1 MPQTSAP
8 SPRPQSAPQGAAARA
23 SKTSRPQTASHPQAA
38 SRPQGPARRTGQC
51 MDFAPRRGNAA
62 SATIKPTSRPAAKP
76 SPRSVSRCPAVKP
89 APKPVSSRPAQT
101 APRPTTP
108 RRPALITSAREAMNA
123 HARALREAQLE
134 TQSTTQSTTQSA
146 TQPAAQRNAHP
157 VTSSAVAPEQ
167 GIAAPTSPRSAH
179 NLHHAPAPTAPE
191 RPRVTPMPTL
201 PPPPPRPAA
210 PVRAGTDPLVQRTRP
225 LQRTTAR
232 PSAPQQQI
240 RVSAPAPSHTKLTSP
255 TPTPSTP
262 ASSTS
267 ATDAAK
273 LTRLKLPHLAAFSRA
288 ASADAKDLD
297 GTQGAK
303 DLEDT
308 SLNNT
313 RYALGERSPFFLQSV
328 SVEKRPLSSGRPSA
342 RTTARKNVYPKKPTP
357 KPEKAPK
364 PELPTIIVPDS
375 HRSKAPLIA
384 LIIFTILLGA
394 LVGAAAYLFFFQ

>member
-8 SPRPQSAPQGAAARA
+8 TPRPQSAPPPGQRMAFAA
-23 SKTSRPQTASHPQAA
+23 
-38 SRPQGPARRTGQC
+38 
-51 MDFAPRRGNAA
+51 RRGNVTPQPRPAAPATAKPAA
-62 SATIKPTSRPAAKP
+62 SATKPTSRPAAKP
-76 SPRSVSRCPAVKP
+76 SPRPVSRRPAAKP
-89 APKPVSSRPAQT
+89 APKPASSRPAQT
-101 APRPTTP
+101 APRPAAP

-134 TQSTTQSTTQSA
+134 AQLETQSTTQSA
-146 TQPAAQRNAHP
+146 TQPATQRSAHP
-157 VTSSAVAPEQ
+157 ATSSAVAPEQ

-225 LQRTTAR
+225 LQRTVAR

-240 RVSAPAPSHTKLTSP
+240 KVSAPVVHPVVTSDAKP
-255 TPTPSTP
+255 P
-262 ASSTS
+262 ARM
-267 ATDAAK
+267 K
-273 LTRLKLPHLAAFSRA
+273 FPHLAAFSRA
-288 ASADAKDLD
+288 TSAEPA
-297 GTQGAK
+297 A
-303 DLEDT
+303 EDT

-313 RYALGERSPFFLQSV
+313 RYALGEKSPFFLQSV
-328 SVEKRPLSSGRPSA
+328 SVEKRPLSSGRPAA
-342 RTTARKNVYPKKPTP
+342 RPASRKNVYPKKPAAP
-357 KPEKAPK
+357 KPEKPS
-364 PELPTIIVPDS
+364 LPTIVVPDS

>member
-8 SPRPQSAPQGAAARA
+8 SPRPQSAPQGAAART
-23 SKTSRPQTASHPQAA
+23 SKTSRPQAASH
-38 SRPQGPARRTGQC
+38 PQGPARRTGQC
-51 MDFAPRRGNAA
+51 MDFAPRRGNATLQPRPAASTAVKPAPRPAVPAAAKPAA
-62 SATIKPTSRPAAKP
+62 SATKPASR
-76 SPRSVSRCPAVKP
+76 PAVKP
-89 APKPVSSRPAQT
+89 SPKPVSSRPAQT

-134 TQSTTQSTTQSA
+134 TQSTTQSA
-146 TQPAAQRNAHP
+146 TQPAAHRSTHLA
-157 VTSSAVAPEQ
+157 TSSAVAPEQ

-225 LQRTTAR
+225 LQRTVAR

-240 RVSAPAPSHTKLTSP
+240 KVSAPVAHPIVTSD
-255 TPTPSTP
+255 
-262 ASSTS
+262 AKSS
-267 ATDAAK
+267 A
-273 LTRLKLPHLAAFSRA
+273 RMKLPHLAAFSRA
-288 ASADAKDLD
+288 TSAEPA
-297 GTQGAK
+297 T
-303 DLEDT
+303 EDT

-313 RYALGERSPFFLQSV
+313 RYALGEKSPFFLQSV
-328 SVEKRPLSSGRPSA
+328 SVEKRPLSSGRPAA
-342 RTTARKNVYPKKPTP
+342 RPASRKNVYPKKPAEP
-357 KPEKAPK
+357 KPEKPS
-364 PELPTIIVPDS
+364 LPTIVVPDS

>member
-8 SPRPQSAPQGAAARA
+8 TPRPQSA
-23 SKTSRPQTASHPQAA
+23 
-38 SRPQGPARRTGQC
+38 RRTGQR
-51 MDFAPRRGNAA
+51 MDFAPRRGNATPQPRPAAPATAKPAA
-62 SATIKPTSRPAAKP
+62 SATKPTSRPAAKP
-76 SPRSVSRCPAVKP
+76 SPRPVSRRPAAKP

-101 APRPTTP
+101 APRPTTPRRPAQTAP

-134 TQSTTQSTTQSA
+134 TQSA
-146 TQPAAQRNAHP
+146 TQPATQRSTHP
-157 VTSSAVAPEQ
+157 ATSSAVAPEQ

-225 LQRTTAR
+225 LQRTVAR

-240 RVSAPAPSHTKLTSP
+240 KVSAPVARPIATSDAKPS
-255 TPTPSTP
+255 
-262 ASSTS
+262 A
-267 ATDAAK
+267 
-273 LTRLKLPHLAAFSRA
+273 RMKLPRLAAFSRA
-288 ASADAKDLD
+288 TSAEPA
-297 GTQGAK
+297 A
-303 DLEDT
+303 EDT

-313 RYALGERSPFFLQSV
+313 RYALGEKSPFFLQSV
-328 SVEKRPLSSGRPSA
+328 SVEKRPLSSGRPAA
-342 RTTARKNVYPKKPTP
+342 RPASRKNVYPKKPAAP
-357 KPEKAPK
+357 KPEKPS
-364 PELPTIIVPDS
+364 LPTIVVPDS

>member
-8 SPRPQSAPQGAAARA
+8 SPHPQSAPQGAAARTPK
-23 SKTSRPQTASHPQAA
+23 SSRPQAA

-51 MDFAPRRGNAA
+51 MDFAPRRGNATPQPRPAAPAAAKPAA
-62 SATIKPTSRPAAKP
+62 SATKTTSRPAVKP
-76 SPRSVSRCPAVKP
+76 SPRPVSSRSAAKP
-89 APKPVSSRPAQT
+89 APKPVSSLPAQT

-134 TQSTTQSTTQSA
+134 TQSTTQSA
-146 TQPAAQRNAHP
+146 TQPAAQRSAHLA
-157 VTSSAVAPEQ
+157 TSSAVTPEQ

-225 LQRTTAR
+225 LQRTVAR

-240 RVSAPAPSHTKLTSP
+240 KVSAPVAHPIVTSD
-255 TPTPSTP
+255 
-262 ASSTS
+262 AKSS
-267 ATDAAK
+267 A
-273 LTRLKLPHLAAFSRA
+273 RMKLPHLAAFSRA
-288 ASADAKDLD
+288 TSAEPA
-297 GTQGAK
+297 T
-303 DLEDT
+303 EDT

-313 RYALGERSPFFLQSV
+313 RYALGEKSPFFLQSV
-328 SVEKRPLSSGRPSA
+328 SVEKRPLSSGRPAA
-342 RTTARKNVYPKKPTP
+342 RPASRKNVYPKKLAEP
-357 KPEKAPK
+357 KPEKPS
-364 PELPTIIVPDS
+364 LPTIVVPDS

>member
-8 SPRPQSAPQGAAARA
+8 SPRPQSAPHGAAARA
-23 SKTSRPQTASHPQAA
+23 SKTSRPQTT
-38 SRPQGPARRTGQC
+38 SRPQGSARRTGQR
-51 MDFAPRRGNAA
+51 MDFAPRRGNVTPQPRPAAPPPAKPAA
-62 SATIKPTSRPAAKP
+62 SATKPTSRPAAKS
-76 SPRSVSRCPAVKP
+76 SPR
-89 APKPVSSRPAQT
+89 PVSSRPAQT
-101 APRPTTP
+101 TPRPASPRRPAQTTP

-134 TQSTTQSTTQSA
+134 AQPA
-146 TQPAAQRNAHP
+146 TQPATQRSAHP
-157 VTSSAVAPEQ
+157 IASPVTAPEQ

-201 PPPPPRPAA
+201 PPPPPRPTA

-225 LQRTTAR
+225 LQRTVAR

-240 RVSAPAPSHTKLTSP
+240 KVSAPVAHPIVTSDAK
-255 TPTPSTP
+255 SP
-262 ASSTS
+262 A
-267 ATDAAK
+267 
-273 LTRLKLPHLAAFSRA
+273 RMKLPHLAAFSRA
-288 ASADAKDLD
+288 TSADPA
-297 GTQGAK
+297 A
-303 DLEDT
+303 EDT

-313 RYALGERSPFFLQSV
+313 RYALGEKSPFFLQSV
-328 SVEKRPLSSGRPSA
+328 SVEKRPLSSGRPAA
-342 RTTARKNVYPKKPTP
+342 RPASRKNVYPKKPAAP
-357 KPEKAPK
+357 KPEKPS
-364 PELPTIIVPDS
+364 LPTIVVPDS

>member
-8 SPRPQSAPQGAAARA
+8 SPRPQSAPHGAAARA
-23 SKTSRPQTASHPQAA
+23 SKTSRPQAA
-38 SRPQGPARRTGQC
+38 SRPQGPARRTGQR
-51 MDFAPRRGNAA
+51 MDFAPRRGNVTPQPRPAAPATAKPAA
-62 SATIKPTSRPAAKP
+62 SATKPTSRPAAKS
-76 SPRSVSRCPAVKP
+76 SPRPVSRRPAVKSSPRP
-89 APKPVSSRPAQT
+89 ASNRPAQT

-134 TQSTTQSTTQSA
+134 AQLETHSTTQPA
-146 TQPAAQRNAHP
+146 TQPAAQRSAHLIA
-157 VTSSAVAPEQ
+157 SSAVAPEQ

-210 PVRAGTDPLVQRTRP
+210 PVRAGTDPLVQRARP
-225 LQRTTAR
+225 LQRTVAR

-240 RVSAPAPSHTKLTSP
+240 KVSAPVAHPIVTSD
-255 TPTPSTP
+255 
-262 ASSTS
+262 AKSS
-267 ATDAAK
+267 A
-273 LTRLKLPHLAAFSRA
+273 RMKLPHLAAFSRA
-288 ASADAKDLD
+288 TSAEPAEPA
-297 GTQGAK
+297 T
-303 DLEDT
+303 EDT

-313 RYALGERSPFFLQSV
+313 RYALGEKSPFFLQSV
-328 SVEKRPLSSGRPSA
+328 SVEKRPLSSGRPASRPA
-342 RTTARKNVYPKKPTP
+342 SRKNVYPKKPAEP
-357 KPEKAPK
+357 KPEKPS
-364 PELPTIIVPDS
+364 LPTIVVPDS

>member
-123 HARALREAQLE
+123 HACALREAQLE

-191 RPRVTPMPTL
+191 RPRVTPMPIL

-225 LQRTTAR
+225 LQRTVAR

-240 RVSAPAPSHTKLTSP
+240 KVSAPVAHPIVTSD
-255 TPTPSTP
+255 
-262 ASSTS
+262 AKSS
-267 ATDAAK
+267 A
-273 LTRLKLPHLAAFSRA
+273 RMKLPHLAAFSRA
-288 ASADAKDLD
+288 TSAEPA
-297 GTQGAK
+297 T
-303 DLEDT
+303 EDT

-313 RYALGERSPFFLQSV
+313 RYALGEKSPFFLQSV
-328 SVEKRPLSSGRPSA
+328 SVEKRPLSSGRPAA
-342 RTTARKNVYPKKPTP
+342 RPASRKNVYPKKPAEP
-357 KPEKAPK
+357 KPEKPS
-364 PELPTIIVPDS
+364 LPTIVVPDS

>member
-23 SKTSRPQTASHPQAA
+23 PKTSRPQAA

-51 MDFAPRRGNAA
+51 MDFAPRRGNATPQPRPAAPAAAKPAA
-62 SATIKPTSRPAAKP
+62 SATKAASRPAA
-76 SPRSVSRCPAVKP
+76 KP

-101 APRPTTP
+101 APRPATP

-134 TQSTTQSTTQSA
+134 TQSTTQSTTQ
-146 TQPAAQRNAHP
+146 PAAHRSTHP
-157 VTSSAVAPEQ
+157 ATSSAVTPEQ

-201 PPPPPRPAA
+201 PPPPPRPAT

-225 LQRTTAR
+225 LQRTVAR

-240 RVSAPAPSHTKLTSP
+240 KVSAPVAHPIVTSD
-255 TPTPSTP
+255 
-262 ASSTS
+262 AKSS
-267 ATDAAK
+267 A
-273 LTRLKLPHLAAFSRA
+273 RMKLPHLAAFSRA
-288 ASADAKDLD
+288 TSAEPA
-297 GTQGAK
+297 A
-303 DLEDT
+303 EDT

-313 RYALGERSPFFLQSV
+313 RYALGEKSPFFLQSV
-328 SVEKRPLSSGRPSA
+328 SVEKRPLSSGRPAA
-342 RTTARKNVYPKKPTP
+342 RPASRKNIYPKKSAEP
-357 KPEKAPK
+357 KPEKPS
-364 PELPTIIVPDS
+364 LPTIVVPDS

>member
-8 SPRPQSAPQGAAARA
+8 SPRPQSAPHGAAARA
-23 SKTSRPQTASHPQAA
+23 SKTSRPQAA
-38 SRPQGPARRTGQC
+38 SRPQGPARRTGQR
-51 MDFAPRRGNAA
+51 MDFAPRRGNVTPQPRPTTPAA
-62 SATIKPTSRPAAKP
+62 AKAATPITDKATALAAAKPATSATVKPASRPAAKP
-76 SPRSVSRCPAVKP
+76 SPR
-89 APKPVSSRPAQT
+89 PVSSLPAQS

-134 TQSTTQSTTQSA
+134 TQPTTQSA
-146 TQPAAQRNAHP
+146 TQPAAQRSAHP
-157 VTSSAVAPEQ
+157 IASSAPAPEQ

-225 LQRTTAR
+225 LQRTVAR

-240 RVSAPAPSHTKLTSP
+240 KVSAPVAHPIVTSD
-255 TPTPSTP
+255 
-262 ASSTS
+262 AKSS
-267 ATDAAK
+267 A
-273 LTRLKLPHLAAFSRA
+273 RMKLPHLAAFSRA
-288 ASADAKDLD
+288 TSAEPATD
-297 GTQGAK
+297 
-303 DLEDT
+303 DT

-313 RYALGERSPFFLQSV
+313 RYALGEKSPFFLQSV
-328 SVEKRPLSSGRPSA
+328 SVEKRPLSSGRPAA
-342 RTTARKNVYPKKPTP
+342 RPASRKNVYPKKPAEP
-357 KPEKAPK
+357 KPEKPS
-364 PELPTIIVPDS
+364 LPTIVVPDS

>member
-8 SPRPQSAPQGAAARA
+8 SPRPQSA
-23 SKTSRPQTASHPQAA
+23 
-38 SRPQGPARRTGQC
+38 RRTGRR
-51 MDFAPRRGNAA
+51 MDFAPRRGNVAPQSRPTALAA
-62 SATIKPTSRPAAKP
+62 AKATTPITTKTAAPAAAKPASRPAAKP
-76 SPRSVSRCPAVKP
+76 APKP
-89 APKPVSSRPAQT
+89 APSRPAQT

-123 HARALREAQLE
+123 HR
-134 TQSTTQSTTQSA
+134 STPDA
-146 TQPAAQRNAHP
+146 TGSIA
-157 VTSSAVAPEQ
+157 SAPETTES
-167 GIAAPTSPRSAH
+167 TSPRSATR
-179 NLHHAPAPTAPE
+179 LHRTLARSAPE

-201 PPPPPRPAA
+201 PPPPPRPTA

-240 RVSAPAPSHTKLTSP
+240 RVSAPAPSHTKLASP

-288 ASADAKDLD
+288 ASAGAKDLD
-297 GTQGAK
+297 GIQGAK

-364 PELPTIIVPDS
+364 PSLPTIVVPDS

>member
-8 SPRPQSAPQGAAARA
+8 TPRPQSA
-23 SKTSRPQTASHPQAA
+23 
-38 SRPQGPARRTGQC
+38 RRTGQR

-62 SATIKPTSRPAAKP
+62 PQPRPATPAAAKPAASATKSTSRPAVRP
-76 SPRSVSRCPAVKP
+76 SPRPVSRRPAVKP
-89 APKPVSSRPAQT
+89 APKPVSSLPAQT
-101 APRPTTP
+101 APRPATP

-134 TQSTTQSTTQSA
+134 AQRAARPTTQPA
-146 TQPAAQRNAHP
+146 TQPAAQRSAHP
-157 VTSSAVAPEQ
+157 ATSSAVAPEQ

-225 LQRTTAR
+225 LQRTAAR

-240 RVSAPAPSHTKLTSP
+240 KVSAPVAHPIVTSDAK
-255 TPTPSTP
+255 SP
-262 ASSTS
+262 A
-267 ATDAAK
+267 
-273 LTRLKLPHLAAFSRA
+273 RMKLPHLAAFSRA
-288 ASADAKDLD
+288 TSAEPV
-297 GTQGAK
+297 T
-303 DLEDT
+303 EDT

-313 RYALGERSPFFLQSV
+313 RYALGEKSPFFLQSV
-328 SVEKRPLSSGRPSA
+328 SVEKRPLSSGRPAA
-342 RTTARKNVYPKKPTP
+342 RPASRKNVYPKKPAEP
-357 KPEKAPK
+357 KPEKPS
-364 PELPTIIVPDS
+364 LPTIVVPDS

>member
-8 SPRPQSAPQGAAARA
+8 TPRPQSA
-23 SKTSRPQTASHPQAA
+23 
-38 SRPQGPARRTGQC
+38 RRTGQR
-51 MDFAPRRGNAA
+51 MDFAPRRGNVTPQPRPAAPAAAKAAA
-62 SATIKPTSRPAAKP
+62 SATKPTSRPAAKP
-76 SPRSVSRCPAVKP
+76 SPRPVSRRPAAKPSPKP
-89 APKPVSSRPAQT
+89 APSRPAQ
-101 APRPTTP
+101 TTP

-134 TQSTTQSTTQSA
+134 TQSA
-146 TQPAAQRNAHP
+146 TQPAAQPATQRSTHP
-157 VTSSAVAPEQ
+157 ATSSAVAPEQ

-225 LQRTTAR
+225 LQRTVAR

-240 RVSAPAPSHTKLTSP
+240 KVSAPAPSHTKLASP
-255 TPTPSTP
+255 TPTPSTL

-297 GTQGAK
+297 GTQYAK

>member
-23 SKTSRPQTASHPQAA
+23 SKTSRPQAASHPQTASRPQAA

-51 MDFAPRRGNAA
+51 MDFAPRRGNVTPQPRPATPATAKPAA
-62 SATIKPTSRPAAKP
+62 PATKPAPRPAAKPASKPVSSRSAAKP
-76 SPRSVSRCPAVKP
+76 SPR
-89 APKPVSSRPAQT
+89 PVSSRPAQT

-123 HARALREAQLE
+123 HLA
-134 TQSTTQSTTQSA
+134 
-146 TQPAAQRNAHP
+146 
-157 VTSSAVAPEQ
+157 TSSAVAPEQ

-225 LQRTTAR
+225 LQRTVAR

-240 RVSAPAPSHTKLTSP
+240 KVSAPVAHPIVTSD
-255 TPTPSTP
+255 
-262 ASSTS
+262 AKSS
-267 ATDAAK
+267 A
-273 LTRLKLPHLAAFSRA
+273 RMKLPHLAAFSRA
-288 ASADAKDLD
+288 TSAEPA
-297 GTQGAK
+297 T
-303 DLEDT
+303 EDT

-313 RYALGERSPFFLQSV
+313 RYALGEKSPFFLQSV
-328 SVEKRPLSSGRPSA
+328 SVEKRPLSSGRPAA
-342 RTTARKNVYPKKPTP
+342 RPASRKNVYPKKPAAP
-357 KPEKAPK
+357 KPEKPS
-364 PELPTIIVPDS
+364 LPTIVVPDS

>member
-23 SKTSRPQTASHPQAA
+23 SKTSRPQAA
-38 SRPQGPARRTGQC
+38 SRPQGPARRTSQR
-51 MDFAPRRGNAA
+51 MDFAPRRGNVTPQPRPTTPAAAKAAA
-62 SATIKPTSRPAAKP
+62 SATKPTSRPAAKP
-76 SPRSVSRCPAVKP
+76 SPRPVSRRPAVKP

-101 APRPTTP
+101 APRPATP

-123 HARALREAQLE
+123 HARVLREAQLE
-134 TQSTTQSTTQSA
+134 TQSI
-146 TQPAAQRNAHP
+146 TQPATQRSAHP
-157 VTSSAVAPEQ
+157 ATSSSMAPEQ

-240 RVSAPAPSHTKLTSP
+240 RVSAPAPSHTKLASP
-255 TPTPSTP
+255 TPTPSTL

-375 HRSKAPLIA
+375 HRSKGPLIA

>member
-8 SPRPQSAPQGAAARA
+8 SPRPQSA
-23 SKTSRPQTASHPQAA
+23 
-38 SRPQGPARRTGQC
+38 RRTGQR

-62 SATIKPTSRPAAKP
+62 PQPRPATPAAAKPAASAIKPTSRPAAKP
-76 SPRSVSRCPAVKP
+76 SPKPVSSRPAAKP
-89 APKPVSSRPAQT
+89 SPKPVSSRPAQT
-101 APRPTTP
+101 VPRPTTP

-134 TQSTTQSTTQSA
+134 TQSA
-146 TQPAAQRNAHP
+146 TQPAAQRSAHP
-157 VTSSAVAPEQ
+157 ATSSAVTPEQ

-210 PVRAGTDPLVQRTRP
+210 PVRAGTDPLVQRARP
-225 LQRTTAR
+225 LQRTVAR

-240 RVSAPAPSHTKLTSP
+240 KVSAPVAHPIVTSD
-255 TPTPSTP
+255 
-262 ASSTS
+262 AKSS
-267 ATDAAK
+267 A
-273 LTRLKLPHLAAFSRA
+273 RMKLPHLAAFSRA
-288 ASADAKDLD
+288 TSAEPA
-297 GTQGAK
+297 T
-303 DLEDT
+303 EDT

-313 RYALGERSPFFLQSV
+313 RYALGEKSPFFLQSV
-328 SVEKRPLSSGRPSA
+328 SVEKRPLSSGRPAA
-342 RTTARKNVYPKKPTP
+342 RTASRKNVYPKKPAAP
-357 KPEKAPK
+357 KPEKPS
-364 PELPTIIVPDS
+364 LPTIVVPDS

>member
-8 SPRPQSAPQGAAARA
+8 TPRPQSA
-23 SKTSRPQTASHPQAA
+23 
-38 SRPQGPARRTGQC
+38 RRTGQR
-51 MDFAPRRGNAA
+51 MDFTPRRGNVTPQPRSTTPATAKPAASSTAKTAAPAATKPAA
-62 SATIKPTSRPAAKP
+62 SATVKPTSRLAA
-76 SPRSVSRCPAVKP
+76 KP
-89 APKPVSSRPAQT
+89 APKPVSSRPTQT
-101 APRPTTP
+101 APRPATSRRSVQTTP

-134 TQSTTQSTTQSA
+134 AQRAAQPATQST
-146 TQPAAQRNAHP
+146 TQPAAQRSAHP
-157 VTSSAVAPEQ
+157 IASPATVPEQ

-225 LQRTTAR
+225 LQRTVAR

-240 RVSAPAPSHTKLTSP
+240 KVSAPVAHPIVTSD
-255 TPTPSTP
+255 
-262 ASSTS
+262 AKSS
-267 ATDAAK
+267 A
-273 LTRLKLPHLAAFSRA
+273 RMKLPHLAAFSRA
-288 ASADAKDLD
+288 TSAETA
-297 GTQGAK
+297 A
-303 DLEDT
+303 EDT

-313 RYALGERSPFFLQSV
+313 RYALGEKSPFFLQSV
-328 SVEKRPLSSGRPSA
+328 SVEKRPLSSGRPAA
-342 RTTARKNVYPKKPTP
+342 RPASRKNVYPKKPAAP
-357 KPEKAPK
+357 KPEKPS
-364 PELPTIIVPDS
+364 LPTIVVPDS

>member
-8 SPRPQSAPQGAAARA
+8 TPRPQSA
-23 SKTSRPQTASHPQAA
+23 
-38 SRPQGPARRTGQC
+38 RRTGQR
-51 MDFAPRRGNAA
+51 MDFAPRRGNVTPQPRPAAPAAAKPAA
-62 SATIKPTSRPAAKP
+62 SATKPTSRPAAKP
-76 SPRSVSRCPAVKP
+76 SPKPVSRRPVAKP
-89 APKPVSSRPAQT
+89 APKPAPSRPAQT
-101 APRPTTP
+101 APRPTAPRRPAQTAP

-134 TQSTTQSTTQSA
+134 AQLETQSA
-146 TQPAAQRNAHP
+146 TQPAAQRSAHLIA
-157 VTSSAVAPEQ
+157 SSASAPEQ

-210 PVRAGTDPLVQRTRP
+210 PVCAGTDPLVQRTRP
-225 LQRTTAR
+225 PQRTVAR

-240 RVSAPAPSHTKLTSP
+240 KVSAPVVHPIVTSDAK
-255 TPTPSTP
+255 SP
-262 ASSTS
+262 A
-267 ATDAAK
+267 
-273 LTRLKLPHLAAFSRA
+273 RMKLPHLAAFSRA
-288 ASADAKDLD
+288 TSAEPAEP
-297 GTQGAK
+297 AA
-303 DLEDT
+303 EDT

-313 RYALGERSPFFLQSV
+313 RYALGEKSPFFLQSV
-328 SVEKRPLSSGRPSA
+328 SVEKRPLSSGRPAA
-342 RTTARKNVYPKKPTP
+342 RPASHKNVYPKKPAAP
-357 KPEKAPK
+357 KPEKPS
-364 PELPTIIVPDS
+364 LPTIVVPDS

>member
-8 SPRPQSAPQGAAARA
+8 SPRPQSA
-23 SKTSRPQTASHPQAA
+23 
-38 SRPQGPARRTGQC
+38 RRTGQR
-51 MDFAPRRGNAA
+51 MDFAPRRGNATPQPRPAAPAAAKPAA
-62 SATIKPTSRPAAKP
+62 SATKPTSRPAAKP
-76 SPRSVSRCPAVKP
+76 SPRPVSRRPAAKP
-89 APKPVSSRPAQT
+89 APKPAPSRPAQT

-134 TQSTTQSTTQSA
+134 AQLETQPA
-146 TQPAAQRNAHP
+146 TQPATQRSTHP
-157 VTSSAVAPEQ
+157 ATSSAVAPEQ

-225 LQRTTAR
+225 LQRTVAR

-240 RVSAPAPSHTKLTSP
+240 KVSAPVAHPIVTSD
-255 TPTPSTP
+255 
-262 ASSTS
+262 AKSS
-267 ATDAAK
+267 A
-273 LTRLKLPHLAAFSRA
+273 RMKLPHLAAFSRA
-288 ASADAKDLD
+288 TSAEPA
-297 GTQGAK
+297 A
-303 DLEDT
+303 EDT

-313 RYALGERSPFFLQSV
+313 RYALGEKSPFFLQSV

-342 RTTARKNVYPKKPTP
+342 RPASRKNVYPKKPAAP
-357 KPEKAPK
+357 KPEKPS
-364 PELPTIIVPDS
+364 LPTIVVPDS

-384 LIIFTILLGA
+384 LIIFTILLGT
-394 LVGAAAYLFFFQ
+394 LVGAAAYYNQLGSGGISSAG

>member
-8 SPRPQSAPQGAAARA
+8 NPRPQSA
-23 SKTSRPQTASHPQAA
+23 
-38 SRPQGPARRTGQC
+38 RRTGQR
-51 MDFAPRRGNAA
+51 MDFAPRRGNATPQPRPAAPATAKPAA
-62 SATIKPTSRPAAKP
+62 SATKPTSRPAAKP
-76 SPRSVSRCPAVKP
+76 SPRPA
-89 APKPVSSRPAQT
+89 SSLPAQA

-134 TQSTTQSTTQSA
+134 AQLETHSTTQSA
-146 TQPAAQRNAHP
+146 TQPATQRSAHSA
-157 VTSSAVAPEQ
+157 TSSAVAPEQ

-225 LQRTTAR
+225 LQRTVAR

-240 RVSAPAPSHTKLTSP
+240 RVSAPVARPIATSDAKPS
-255 TPTPSTP
+255 
-262 ASSTS
+262 A
-267 ATDAAK
+267 
-273 LTRLKLPHLAAFSRA
+273 RMKLPRLAAFSRA
-288 ASADAKDLD
+288 TSAEPA
-297 GTQGAK
+297 A
-303 DLEDT
+303 EDT

-313 RYALGERSPFFLQSV
+313 RYALGEKSPFFLQSV
-328 SVEKRPLSSGRPSA
+328 SVEKRPLSSGRPAA
-342 RTTARKNVYPKKPTP
+342 RPVSRKNVYPKKPAAP
-357 KPEKAPK
+357 KPEKPS
-364 PELPTIIVPDS
+364 LPTIVVPDS